1 MINKLNKM
9 IETLNKFSIEGKDT
23 ELSRRLLRNLNE
35 ISSFIR
41 SSDLNKYV
49 DVKEIE
55 SVTAKQ
61 SMISCVENSSKVLG
75 QIEKRRMMKDLSK
88 APESLAQE
96 IRDAGFDED
105 YE

>member
-9 IETLNKFSIEGKDT
+9 IETLNKFSREGKDN

-41 SSDLNKYV
+41 SSELKKYV
-49 DVKEIE
+49 DIKEIE
-55 SVTAKQ
+55 AVTSKQ
-61 SMISCVENSSKVLG
+61 SMISCVENSSKVLS

-88 APESLAQE
+88 APISLAQE
-96 IRDAGFDED
+96 IKDIGFEED
-105 YE
+105 FE

>member
-9 IETLNKFSIEGKDT
+9 IETLNKFNREGKDN

-35 ISSFIR
+35 ISSFIN
-41 SSDLNKYV
+41 SSELKKYV
-49 DVKEIE
+49 ELKEIE
-55 SVTAKQ
+55 AVTAKQ

-96 IRDAGFDED
+96 IIDAGFDED

>member
-1 MINKLNKM
+1 MISKLNKM
-9 IETLNKFSIEGKDT
+9 IETLNKFNIEGKDN

-41 SSDLNKYV
+41 SSELNKYV

-55 SVTAKQ
+55 AVTTKQ
-61 SMISCVENSSKVLG
+61 SMISCVENSAKVLS

-88 APESLAQE
+88 APISLAQE
-96 IRDAGFDED
+96 IEDMGFDED

>member
-9 IETLNKFSIEGKDT
+9 IETLNKFNKERKDT

-35 ISSFIR
+35 ISSFIK

-49 DVKEIE
+49 DIQEIE
-55 SVTAKQ
+55 AVTAKQ

-96 IRDAGFDED
+96 IRDAGFEED